1 MKYIHKETG
10 KLYEVIEPSRT
21 ISTVKD
27 KAIDVII
34 YTDDSAELYVRDK
47 QTFEKEFT
55 PVTCK
60 DCKFYL
66 EINEDSKEE
75 FNLKADVFACDF
87 LQDRNVTLHQDA
99 YDLCNYFQPYQ
110 PEPEDEQ
117 EWK

>member
-10 KLYEVIEPSRT
+10 KLYDKLEHSKVAHSVDDEVID
-21 ISTVKD
+21 I
-27 KAIDVII
+27 II
-34 YTDDSAELYVRDK
+34 YMDKDGELYVRDK
-47 QTFEKEFT
+47 QMFEKEFT

-75 FNLKADVFACDF
+75 FNLKADVFACNF
-87 LQDRNVTLHQDA
+87 LQDRNVTLYQDA